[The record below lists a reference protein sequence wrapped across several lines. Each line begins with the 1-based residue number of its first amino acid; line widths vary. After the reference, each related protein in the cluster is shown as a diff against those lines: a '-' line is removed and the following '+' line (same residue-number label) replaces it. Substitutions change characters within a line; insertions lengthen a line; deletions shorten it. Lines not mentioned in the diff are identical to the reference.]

1 MSSVFINNINQ
12 LQPLHDSV
20 LVVDMNF
27 HDRKTS
33 AGIVLPSDNG
43 RNSGIRPRWGR
54 VFAVG
59 PEQRDVVPGQWIC
72 VEHGRWTRGIDI
84 EDENGR
90 QTLRRVDPKDIMMES
105 DDEPQDT
112 TFSDAIHVEAKP
124 DWMQHN

>member
-72 VEHGRWTRGIDI
+72 VEHGRWTRGVRIVDDNGEHTVRRIDTNDI
-84 EDENGR
+84 LLVSDTEP
-90 QTLRRVDPKDIMMES
+90 VDDTMS
-105 DDEPQDT
+105 DKV
-112 TFSDAIHVEAKP
+112 I
-124 DWMQHN
+124 